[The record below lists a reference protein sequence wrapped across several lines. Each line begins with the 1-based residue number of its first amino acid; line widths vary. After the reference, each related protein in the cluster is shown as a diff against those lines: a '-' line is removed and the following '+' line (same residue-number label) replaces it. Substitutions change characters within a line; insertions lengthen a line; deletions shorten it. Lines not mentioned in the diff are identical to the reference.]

1 MSIKLTVSE
10 RVSGALSDAFPKSNT
25 TRALNK
31 YVSVLEEL
39 LTKAIIHG
47 RTPDQQKLDLYSLS
61 LHALTQRGGQIGPQR
76 VRLHKWLSENK
87 LELVVS
93 VQKGSNLTRK
103 VSQVKLSPLV
113 QITHGHLAEH
123 ATPISPH
130 ALTLVPEADEATKLG
145 FIDSVYPELKTY
157 ANIKE
162 LHQHFDASYVN
173 VKSLLGYIKWLEK
186 GATDLDK
193 ERRTRD
199 ITQAT
204 HIVNVASALDGIF
217 LQKRKVSPFGRTYYE
232 GISAQ
237 SVRKSLRQA
246 MFGGCWEY
254 DIRSAVISWK
264 VGMGSTLL
272 AEVTPQVNHREAF
285 KNSIYFIENKV
296 SILAEIC
303 SATFTKDDAISDE
316 IKKRMVKQAV
326 TAISFGARERTT
338 GWLKNGS
345 WHNPAIVDIIK
356 NPNTRRRF
364 LACAPIRGF
373 ISEQRALDELIYT
386 QCTQLQPDLLKNP
399 LLKTESG
406 RSSKSLVIAYL
417 YQHYETAAMKVV
429 KEIAESNNRKVIAS
443 IHDAVILDRKLSAEL
458 KYEIELRMREE
469 TGIPYWH
476 LAGKELREY
485 TYISD
490 SGEEFMRE
498 HAKRLKEEQALA
510 VEIESVLAQRGIKLA
525 VERPTTDFSRP
536 TPTST
541 VNYPY
546 DIHAW
551 SVENGTAEYPQ
562 ACFRQATDRAFPA
575 TAATRETHQTAYRT
589 DRMGTLGL

>member
-1 MSIKLTVSE
+1 MSIKLKISEKVS
-10 RVSGALSDAFPKSNT
+10 SALSHAFPNSNT

-31 YVSVLEEL
+31 YISVLEAL

-47 RTPDQQKLDLYSLS
+47 RTPEQQKLDLYSLS
-61 LHALTQRGGQIGPQR
+61 LHALTQRGGQIGPQK
-76 VRLHKWLSENK
+76 VRLHKWLSESN
-87 LELVVS
+87 LSLVVS
-93 VQKGSNLTRK
+93 VQQGSNLTRK

-130 ALTLVPEADEATKLG
+130 ATPLHPDADEGTKLD
-145 FIDSVYPELKTY
+145 FIRSVYPELETY
-157 ANIKE
+157 EDIKE
-162 LHQHFDASYVN
+162 LHENFDACRVN
-173 VKSLLGYIKWLEK
+173 IKSLLGYIKWLEK
-186 GATDLDK
+186 DATHLDK
-193 ERRTRD
+193 ERRKRD
-199 ITQAT
+199 ITLAT

-217 LQKRKVSPFGRTYYE
+217 LQKRKESPFGRTYYE

-264 VGMGSTLL
+264 VGMGSSLL
-272 AEVTPQVNHREAF
+272 AEVAPQVNHRETF
-285 KNSIYFIENKV
+285 KNSIYFIEDKP

-303 SATFTKDDAISDE
+303 SATFTKDDRLSDE

-345 WHNPAIVDIIK
+345 WHNPAIVDIIR
-356 NPNTRRRF
+356 NPDIRRRF
-364 LACAPIRGF
+364 LASAPIRGF
-373 ISEQRALDELIYT
+373 ISEQRALDELIYS
-386 QCTQLQPDLLKNP
+386 QCTQRYPELLKSP

-417 YQHYETAAMKVV
+417 YQHYETEAMRVV
-429 KEIAESNNRKVIAS
+429 KEMAQENSRKVVAS
-443 IHDAVILDRKLSAEL
+443 IHDAVILDRKLSADL

-476 LAGKELREY
+476 LTGKELDAY
-485 TYISD
+485 TYVSD
-490 SGEEFMRE
+490 SGDEFIRE
-498 HAKRLKEEQALA
+498 HAKRMREEQARA
-510 VEIESVLAQRGIKLA
+510 IKLTA
-525 VERPTTDFSRP
+525 SGPQHGHSLGVELPRTEFGRPLP
-536 TPTST
+536 AST
-541 VNYPY
+541 INYPY

-551 SVENGTAEYPQ
+551 SVENGTAEHSQ
-562 ACFRQATDRAFPA
+562 ACFRQASD
-575 TAATRETHQTAYRT
+575 
-589 DRMGTLGL
+589 